1 MADTAVDTT
10 AAAEVT
16 AKVGFIQRFF
26 KKNKNKKLCV
36 KMLREVLKSP
46 IFFVTRT
53 GFCDS
58 ICFPP
63 FCRRWVT
70 VSAT

>member
-16 AKVGFIQRFF
+16 AKVGFIQGFF
-26 KKNKNKKLCV
+26 KNSFDCV
-36 KMLREVLKSP
+36 QMLWEVLKSP
-46 IFFVTRT
+46 LFLVWRT
-53 GFCDS
+53 GFYDS

-63 FCRRWVT
+63 FCGRCVT